1 MSAGAAAISS
11 RLCAC
16 TTASGL
22 PFALPCFPHIAL
34 PPPAAPTYAAASAG
48 GASPLRAGALL
59 AAPRLPDG
67 SLPAAAAVPASP
79 MTAPAVLSQG
89 ALFDKIR
96 QACLATGLPSEL
108 DRPEFE
114 FLQAE

>member
-1 MSAGAAAISS
+1 
-11 RLCAC
+11 
-16 TTASGL
+16 
-22 PFALPCFPHIAL
+22 
-34 PPPAAPTYAAASAG
+34 
-48 GASPLRAGALL
+48 
-59 AAPRLPDG
+59 
-67 SLPAAAAVPASP
+67 